1 LNDFGRES
9 VALVQFWLSH
19 ILDPDRLGVNLSV
32 PLEVMNHRYF
42 RLDLEPLVRSCLTRI
57 PIAHSVAHF

>member
-1 LNDFGRES
+1 VTQVESMVKPHGILNDFGRES

-32 PLEVMNHRYF
+32 PC
-42 RLDLEPLVRSCLTRI
+42 SQ
-57 PIAHSVAHF
+57 